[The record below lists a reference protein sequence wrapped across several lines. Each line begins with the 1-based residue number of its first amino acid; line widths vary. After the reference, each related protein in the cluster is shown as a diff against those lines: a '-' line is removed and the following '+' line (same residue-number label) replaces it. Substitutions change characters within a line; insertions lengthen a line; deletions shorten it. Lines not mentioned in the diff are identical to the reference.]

1 MKKRIIALLC
11 LLVMAVSMTAVGCQG
26 KVVAYE
32 RGTPVPYY
40 TTSWRGIDEDEF
52 YISGFVGPQDFYA
65 AQGYALPSLLTDEV
79 FAKLAEAG
87 INNISESFFQAES
100 DSAAKALPLAEKY
113 GITYTLPVSSV
124 LKTDFTDVNS
134 RVDEVKLGT
143 TEEVAAKLE
152 ELLNKYDNLNGF
164 HLRDEPT
171 SNCFPYLTEAVTKVE
186 QAREIVGDT
195 DFKAYINGF
204 PNVSARQLSNDT
216 DPEMNWDKYLRG
228 ICDTGVDFLM
238 WDGYPFTNVPGEIQ
252 LNWLSSLGKVKEVAN
267 EYKIPCYVW
276 LQCGGY
282 LPAFSTSHRVVNEG
296 ELNWNVGSA
305 LCFGYTGIGYYPLVT
320 PPHWSTAPEEQV
332 NNDSILNKY
341 GTKTPFFYYAKKIN
355 AQVQAMAP
363 VLKHAAFEGV
373 MLDNIESPNFYD
385 GSFLVEDYRC
395 LKGWSGDSALIG
407 CFDYEGTVALVVM
420 NNSIE
425 NHHAVITLEFDNNYE
440 YEVTQRAVKSSI
452 SGKEFSLHLEAGEF
466 ALVVVQ

>member
-11 LLVMAVSMTAVGCQG
+11 LLVMAVSLTAVGCQG
-26 KVVAYE
+26 KVVAFE
-32 RGTPVPYY
+32 RGTPVTYY
-40 TTSWRGIDEDEF
+40 STSWRGIDDDEF
-52 YISGFVGPQDFYA
+52 YISAFVGPQDFYA
-65 AQGYALPSLLTDEV
+65 AQGYALPSLLTEET
-79 FAKLAEAG
+79 FAKLAECG
-87 INNISESFFQAES
+87 INNIAESFFQVDSE
-100 DSAAKALPLAEKY
+100 SAAKALPLAEKY

-134 RVDEVKLGT
+134 RVDEVEIGT
-143 TEEVAAKLE
+143 TEEVAAKME
-152 ELLNKYDNLNGF
+152 ELLEKYPNLNGF

-171 SNCFPYLTEAVTKVE
+171 SNCFPYLTEAVTRVNE
-186 QAREIVGDT
+186 AREIVADT
-195 DFKAYINGF
+195 DFKAYINAF
-204 PNVSARQLSNDT
+204 PNVTAGQLSNNT
-216 DPEMNWDKYLRG
+216 DPDMNWDKYLHG

-252 LNWLSSLGKVKEVAN
+252 ASWLNSLGKAKEVAN
-267 EYKIPCYVW
+267 EYEVPCYVW
-276 LQCGGY
+276 IQCGGY
-282 LPAFSTSHRVVNEG
+282 LPAFSTGHRVVNEG
-296 ELNWNVGSA
+296 EMNWNVGTA
-305 LCFGYTGIGYYPLVT
+305 LCFGYTGYGYYTGVT
-320 PPHWSTAPEEQV
+320 PPHWSTVDESYV
-332 NNDSILNKY
+332 NNDSLLNKY
-341 GTKTPFFYYAKKIN
+341 GTETPFFYYAKKIN
-355 AQVQAMAP
+355 AQVQAIAP

-373 MLDNIESPNFYD
+373 MLDNDTSPNIYT
-385 GSFLVEDYRC
+385 GGYLLEDYRC

-440 YEVTQRAVKSSI
+440 YEVTQRALTDTI